1 MDGRVTTKKENDCKN
16 TEDTTMTKQSDDD
29 TNIDNNNNN
38 ITAFF
43 THLLDNK
50 NMGSMLSKIDVV
62 IVSDNAKSQVNNS
75 IPQNRMK
82 NVNEESKRISRWHN
96 GSIVQQQGGSSSSSS
111 SSTWGNN
118 HNNRNITDR
127 SISPL
132 RRIEK
137 KSSLSVS
144 SSSLRTK
151 PMQSRSVESEDKN
164 SSNGSHHWK
173 ELNRI
178 NNPSRVKLASS
189 TVQVLPVILR
199 TPIPVET
206 ATVTTTSSSLS
217 KSSYISRQLQQQESL
232 QKERSSSISPTT
244 KTMGPLSSRLRY
256 YGGEGHVNHGRHH
269 SWQRRRRAG
278 KPSSLSAAAAAA
290 GQATLLIPQPSFLC
304 SESRFSSS
312 PAPRLLSASSS
323 LSPPARLRSR
333 TQQLM
338 HHTTRRSNDTASKI
352 LRQAHNVVNHPPLL
366 VTTGLQHER
375 SANDDNVNNNNT
387 NAITND
393 FQHDDETE
401 KMINVDESCPL
412 PPVRRESLEDSV
424 EDEYER
430 VRQDRQ
436 EEKITIADDTG
447 FCCEIASTYKDDTII
462 DSTSTNYNTNTS
474 PADTD
479 DSIRTRRRRPD
490 APPLYSIP
498 LTTATVTNSSRSR
511 GRNRD
516 WRLPGRRRS
525 IARQHSAEISPT
537 TPAYQAIDTTTRA
550 SSLPPTLSQ
559 SHWVT
564 IRNE

>member
-1 MDGRVTTKKENDCKN
+1 MP
-16 TEDTTMTKQSDDD
+16 KQSDDD
-29 TNIDNNNNN
+29 NNIGNNNNN

-43 THLLDNK
+43 THLMDNK
-50 NMGSMLSKIDVV
+50 NMGSMLSQIDVV
-62 IVSDNAKSQVNNS
+62 IVSDNAKSRVNNS

-96 GSIVQQQGGSSSSSS
+96 GSIVQQQGGSSSSLS

-151 PMQSRSVESEDKN
+151 PMQSRSVESDNK
-164 SSNGSHHWK
+164 SSSDGSHHWK
-173 ELNRI
+173 QLNRI

-189 TVQVLPVILR
+189 TLQVLPVILR

-206 ATVTTTSSSLS
+206 ATVTTTSASS
-217 KSSYISRQLQQQESL
+217 KSSYISRQLQQQKESL
-232 QKERSSSISPTT
+232 QQERSSSISPTT

-256 YGGEGHVNHGRHH
+256 YGGEGHVNHVQHH

-278 KPSSLSAAAAAA
+278 KPSLSSSSSSSSAAAA

-338 HHTTRRSNDTASKI
+338 HHTTRRSNDTTSKI
-352 LRQAHNVVNHPPLL
+352 LRQANHVVNHPPLL

-387 NAITND
+387 NAINND
-393 FQHDDETE
+393 FQHHDEKE

-430 VRQDRQ
+430 VLQDRQ

-498 LTTATVTNSSRSR
+498 STTATVTNSSRSR
-511 GRNRD
+511 DRNRD

-537 TPAYQAIDTTTRA
+537 TPAYQAIATTTRA

>member
-1 MDGRVTTKKENDCKN
+1 
-16 TEDTTMTKQSDDD
+16 MTKQSDDD
-29 TNIDNNNNN
+29 TNIDNNNNT

-96 GSIVQQQGGSSSSSS
+96 GSIVQQQGGSSSSSSS

-189 TVQVLPVILR
+189 TLQVLPVILR

-436 EEKITIADDTG
+436 EEKITIADDNTG

-479 DSIRTRRRRPD
+479 NSIRTRRRRPD
-490 APPLYSIP
+490 APPLYSVP